1 MSKARRKFYVV
12 WQGYSP
18 GIYDSWTECQ
28 QQTVNYPGAKFKSF
42 DSLEEANAAYR
53 GNPEGQLDLVRAIAS
68 ALPGMEAFTGR
79 LSRPKSGIAVDGACA
94 GNPGVMEYRGVDIAS
109 GRELFRIGSAGN
121 LIGTNN
127 IAEYLAIVHVA
138 ALLKKAGDTTTT
150 IYSDSRT
157 AQSWVRKGA
166 ARSTLEYAPATAAT
180 KALID
185 RADLWLHNNRI
196 MNPIVK
202 WDTEAWGEI
211 PADFGRK

>member
-42 DSLEEANAAYR
+42 DSLEEATAAYR

-138 ALLKKAGDTTTT
+138 ALLKKPATPPRQSTATPAPPRAGCAKAPPAQPWNTLRPQQLQKRLSTVPTCGCTTT
-150 IYSDSRT
+150 
-157 AQSWVRKGA
+157 
-166 ARSTLEYAPATAAT
+166 E
-180 KALID
+180 
-185 RADLWLHNNRI
+185 
-196 MNPIVK
+196 
-202 WDTEAWGEI
+202 
-211 PADFGRK
+211 

>member
-1 MSKARRKFYVV
+1 
-12 WQGYSP
+12 
-18 GIYDSWTECQ
+18 
-28 QQTVNYPGAKFKSF
+28 
-42 DSLEEANAAYR
+42 
-53 GNPEGQLDLVRAIAS
+53 
-68 ALPGMEAFTGR
+68 MEAFTGR

-166 ARSTLEYAPATAAT
+166 ARSILEYAPATAAT

-185 RADLWLHNNRI
+185 SADLWLHTNRI

>member
-1 MSKARRKFYVV
+1 
-12 WQGYSP
+12 
-18 GIYDSWTECQ
+18 
-28 QQTVNYPGAKFKSF
+28 
-42 DSLEEANAAYR
+42 
-53 GNPEGQLDLVRAIAS
+53 
-68 ALPGMEAFTGR
+68 MEAFTGR